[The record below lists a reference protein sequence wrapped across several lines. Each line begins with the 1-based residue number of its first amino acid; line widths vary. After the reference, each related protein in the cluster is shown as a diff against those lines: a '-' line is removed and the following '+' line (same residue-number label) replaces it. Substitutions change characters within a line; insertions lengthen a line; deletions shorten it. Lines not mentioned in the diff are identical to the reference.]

1 MASIST
7 VKILIENDRE
17 YIEIPFT
24 EYYHQANAQSY
35 KRWSLKNTIQSWSDD
50 AWKTQ
55 DLVFDI
61 FSTGKTYLCGKII
74 ANNDLV
80 SLNWRVKLL
89 DKNKNEIH
97 TIKFAPIVFN
107 NSKSGKGRRIKFE
120 KRFRDLDLELISKI
134 AFIRL
139 LPE

>member
-7 VKILIENDRE
+7 IKILSENNRE
-17 YIEIPFT
+17 FIEIPFT
-24 EYYHQANAQSY
+24 EYYHHVNAQSY
-35 KRWSLKNTIQSWSDD
+35 KRWSLKNTTQLWSDG
-50 AWKTQ
+50 AWQTQ

-61 FSTGKTYLCGKII
+61 FSTGKTCLCGKIV
-74 ANNDLV
+74 ANDKLV

-89 DKNKNEIH
+89 DKDKNEIH

-107 NSKSGKGRRIKFE
+107 NPKSGKGRRVKFE
-120 KRFRDLDLELISKI
+120 KRFHDLDLNLLSKV
-134 AFIRL
+134 AYIRI